1 MAWWPGRILAAHIT
15 NLPIETKNLIT
26 FCCSAI
32 LFPLAWSISKALGV
46 DFEGK
51 GNPLTKAGILFSVN
65 QMLYILIAMWVFA
78 AVPEKMLMV
87 YAMIFGAHLM
97 LFHGYTSPRAIL
109 YSLSSFRFCHLSSGF
124 ITRQLSWPLSW
135 LRQRYFSPSYYTG
148 NARPSRNKNSH
159 FPMRGLKPS
168 IMCNRGPR
176 PVSEGHGSS
185 LLRGGLRP
193 GSSSRNSGYLPAERY
208 SLNASTYFAKASWPS
223 GVILQVVRGIL
234 PLNPFSTVM
243 YPADVSFSICTL
255 RFPEVAPV
263 CFFR

>member
-1 MAWWPGRILAAHIT
+1 MLARLSAKMPNFVFEKSKYMKLDDLHKDCAIRQKKGLHFILASVVIWGLILAAHIT

-97 LFHGYTSPRAIL
+97 PF
-109 YSLSSFRFCHLSSGF
+109 
-124 ITRQLSWPLSW
+124 SW
-135 LRQRYFSPSYYTG
+135 LYQSKSYLVFSIVIPILSLIIGIYY
-148 NARPSRNKNSH
+148 P
-159 FPMRGLKPS
+159 P
-168 IMCNRGPR
+168 
-176 PVSEGHGSS
+176 
-185 LLRGGLRP
+185 
-193 GSSSRNSGYLPAERY
+193 
-208 SLNASTYFAKASWPS
+208 
-223 GVILQVVRGIL
+223 VILAIIMVATEIL
-234 PLNPFSTVM
+234 FSFLL
-243 YPADVSFSICTL
+243 YRECKSL
-255 RFPEVAPV
+255 QE
-263 CFFR
+263 